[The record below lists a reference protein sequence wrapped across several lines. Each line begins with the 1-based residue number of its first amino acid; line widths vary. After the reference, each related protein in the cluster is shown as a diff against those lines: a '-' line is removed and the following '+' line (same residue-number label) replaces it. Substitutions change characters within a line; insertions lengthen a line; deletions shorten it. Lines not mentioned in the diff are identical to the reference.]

1 MSRLFFVLISLIT
14 SQAYAVNVENLYQAQ
29 AEITTQD
36 EQERQKL
43 TPKILQKVLSKVVG
57 DSEALADIDISDLL
71 DQSDRFVNQYAYVK
85 RYSLGNEAEQSLSLT
100 FNEQSLNDSL
110 RAINL
115 PVWGKSRPEVLF
127 WLVIRKG
134 SRETVFGTE
143 QMTSPLITVIRQQV
157 DTRGVP
163 LFLPLMDLEDEEQL
177 KFADSS
183 EKLDK
188 NNPFTLASSRYEPKV
203 ILLGVVSEHEGKTLV
218 TWQWL
223 VDKQHHQFKTEGE
236 LSEALQSGIN
246 EFANKLAEQFID
258 VDKKYVKQEY
268 QLYISQVDDYKDYFY
283 VTSYLSNLKYV
294 SKVNVRTLE
303 ASELEVS
310 IVLEAGLHIF
320 EQVLKEDGLLSK
332 KQPNSRVSNL
342 EYRLNP

>member
-1 MSRLFFVLISLIT
+1 MSRLFFVLISLT
-14 SQAYAVNVENLYQAQ
+14 MSQAHATNVENLYQAQ

-43 TPKILQKVLSKVVG
+43 TPEILQKVLAKIVG
-57 DSEALADIDISDLL
+57 DSDALTNKDISYLL
-71 DQSDRFVNQYAYVK
+71 EQSDRFVEQYAYVK
-85 RYSLGNEAEQSLSLT
+85 RNRLDNEAEQSLSLT

-110 RAINL
+110 RAMDL

-134 SRETVFGTE
+134 SQETVFGTE
-143 QMTSPLITVIRQQV
+143 QMTSPLITVIKQQV

-188 NNPFTLASSRYEPKV
+188 NNLFTLASVRYAPKV
-203 ILLGVVSEHEGKTLV
+203 ILLGVVSEQEANTSV

-223 VDKQHHQFKTEGE
+223 VDGQHYQFETEGE

-246 EFANKLAEQFID
+246 EFANKLAEQFMD

-268 QLYISQVDDYKDYFY
+268 QLHISEVDDYKDFAH

-310 IVLEAGLHIF
+310 IVLEAGLHFF
-320 EQVLKEDGLLSK
+320 EQVLEDDGLLSK
-332 KQPNSRVSNL
+332 KKLNSRVSNL
-342 EYRLNP
+342 EYRLNL

>member
-1 MSRLFFVLISLIT
+1 MSRLFFVLISLIM
-14 SQAYAVNVENLYQAQ
+14 SQAGATNVENLYQAQ

-36 EQERQKL
+36 KQERQKL
-43 TPKILQKVLSKVVG
+43 TPEILQKVLSKVVG
-57 DSEALADIDISDLL
+57 DSDALANKDISHLL
-71 DQSDRFVNQYAYVK
+71 EQSDRFVKQYAYVK
-85 RYSLGNEAEQSLSLT
+85 NYSLGNESEQSLSLT

-127 WLVIRKG
+127 WLVIREG
-134 SRETVFGTE
+134 SEETVYGTE
-143 QMTSPLITVIRQQV
+143 QMTSPLITVIKQQV
-157 DTRGVP
+157 DIRGVP

-183 EKLDK
+183 EELDK
-188 NNPFTLASSRYEPKV
+188 NNLFTLASLRYAPKV
-203 ILLGVVSEHEGKTLV
+203 ILLGVVSEQEGNTLV

-223 VDKQHHQFKTEGE
+223 VDGQHHQFKTAGE

-246 EFANKLAEQFID
+246 EFANKLADQFID
-258 VDKKYVKQEY
+258 IDKKHVKQEY
-268 QLYISQVDDYKDYFY
+268 QLYISEVDDYKDLFH

-303 ASELEVS
+303 ASELEVC
-310 IVLEAGLHIF
+310 IVLEAGLHFF
-320 EQVLKEDGLLSK
+320 EQVLEDDGLLSK
-332 KQPNSRVSNL
+332 KQLKSRVSNL